1 MKVGDLVRIKNTST
15 GDARWMV
22 ERFRERTP
30 LLVCEFDSFGQP
42 YPPSANHVS
51 VLDID
56 GERKWVPTRRVMI
69 WEMEGH

>member
-15 GDARWMV
+15 GDAHWMI

-30 LLVCEFDSFGQP
+30 LLVCEFGTATE
-42 YPPSANHVS
+42 PSS
-51 VLDID
+51 YTLLLDID
-56 GERKWVPTRRVMI
+56 GERKWVPSRRVMV

>member
-1 MKVGDLVRIKNTST
+1 MKVGDLVKIKNAVT
-15 GDARWMV
+15 GDARWMT

-30 LLVCEFDSFGQP
+30 LLVCEFGTATEQ
-42 YPPSANHVS
+42 S
-51 VLDID
+51 VGKWALLLDID